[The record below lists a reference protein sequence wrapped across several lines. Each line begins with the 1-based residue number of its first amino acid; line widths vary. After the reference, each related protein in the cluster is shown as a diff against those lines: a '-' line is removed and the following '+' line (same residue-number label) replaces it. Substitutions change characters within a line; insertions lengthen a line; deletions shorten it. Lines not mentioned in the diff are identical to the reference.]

1 MSTLVLF
8 RDSGFLPLSFYH
20 IQGFQSNFV
29 SLFSR
34 YLIPPPKQWPKHCLD
49 LKSFSLIIRWTLQSV
64 FGLLLFPSPVPLF
77 CLRYSLLAFRSSRIN
92 QYICGAR
99 ITRLPTL
106 HCRGRWK
113 ATLCRGISNCWPY
126 IQYMKG
132 KTKIRHM
139 KKLKRTM
146 MPLIL
151 CNLVSSRP
159 SWTSGV
165 EGQV

>member
-1 MSTLVLF
+1 MGGLCVAQ
-8 RDSGFLPLSFYH
+8 H
-20 IQGFQSNFV
+20 FQSNFV
-29 SLFSR
+29 SLFIFLTVAQTLFR
-34 YLIPPPKQWPKHCLD
+34 FKT
-49 LKSFSLIIRWTLQSV
+49 FSLIIRWTLQSV
-64 FGLLLFPSPVPLF
+64 FGQLLFPSPVPLL

-113 ATLCRGISNCWPY
+113 ATLCRGIPNCRPY